1 MKYWGLFGFTAA
13 LFCAGCAAQE
23 GSGEGV
29 TSTVLTSEATP
40 DAGAQAVQQALAQP
54 SVSVAPSAAVSP
66 PVAPSVAVAPQP
78 VPVTQGRI
86 VYPHSNA
93 TSSKGQPVQAGK
105 VSKAG
110 GAEQGAYKNALAAYQ
125 RHKPVEA
132 EQQFESF
139 MAAYPES
146 RLAPN
151 ALYWKGECLY
161 LRGKYSDALFVFK
174 DVTTRYPQHPKA
186 ADALLKAGMS
196 YARMGDAENAKLHY
210 RVLYEDYPNSQA
222 ARKGKEKGLKP

>member
-1 MKYWGLFGFTAA
+1 MKYWGWFGFAAA
-13 LFCAGCAAQE
+13 LFCAGCATHE

-29 TSTVLTSEATP
+29 TSTVLTSEASP

-54 SVSVAPSAAVSP
+54 PVSVAPVAPP
-66 PVAPSVAVAPQP
+66 PVPA
-78 VPVTQGRI
+78 TQGRI
-86 VYPHSNA
+86 VSPQGSA
-93 TSSKGQPVQAGK
+93 TSDRNQSVQSGKVVQAGRTGT
-105 VSKAG
+105 SG
-110 GAEQGAYKNALAAYQ
+110 TEQSAYKNALAAYQ

-139 MAAYPES
+139 MTTYPNS
-146 RLAPN
+146 KLAPN

-196 YARMGDAENAKLHY
+196 YSRMGDLENAQLHY